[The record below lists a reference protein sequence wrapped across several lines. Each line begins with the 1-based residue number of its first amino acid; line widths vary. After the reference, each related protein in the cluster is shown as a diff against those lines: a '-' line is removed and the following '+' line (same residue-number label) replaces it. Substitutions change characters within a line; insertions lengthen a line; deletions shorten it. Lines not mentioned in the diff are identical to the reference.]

1 MKSRSPRSGSPARLT
16 VASTS
21 PCLVSQP
28 RGAEIKKTSGS
39 KSKGASSVQS
49 TPKVQS
55 VPKCTKGRS
64 QPASTPS
71 EERTPPSRITS
82 RTTLARKAL
91 KPHRK
96 AESAS
101 KSRKPAT
108 KASSV
113 STVLPLTEGSTA
125 SFDSGSVRTIAID
138 TSRSANWGKK
148 TMLSLKQV
156 AQPNT
161 RTRRDRVLSDLVNN
175 PKQPP
180 GSHSL
185 TEPNMGRVIPARAI
199 VDWKSPHPNTRNS
212 LSPWKPSH
220 THPWGQAM
228 QEDSYYQS
236 RVYHGMNTPPTP
248 DQRTGRTVK
257 FATPINQTVGNKV
270 TSVAPSLSSF
280 MGRFQS
286 NDVLWHACSDASPS
300 TRLIREPILQCS
312 PPDLGGEKENYF
324 LPIES
329 QSPTATK
336 SWAERPSCIP
346 KVQGF
351 RLGEG
356 LPIGR
361 ASLETQ
367 SIDRTSTST
376 DPLCTPTHYAQP
388 IPVRFVVDGVNMVQ
402 ISPMESFP
410 GTPRIPYTSTST
422 NDSSMLSPSPVENLA
437 LRLRR
442 QYVPSYVAF
451 SHPGACCDIESSST
465 RSTRPYSGFHP
476 TTVAAPND
484 SGSNTPFPTSASLHP
499 FASLNKERSH
509 ILDFNECITEFD
521 HAKV

>member
-16 VASTS
+16 DASKS
-21 PCLVSQP
+21 PCPVSQS
-28 RGAEIKKTSGS
+28 RGAEIKKASGS
-39 KSKGASSVQS
+39 KSKGATSVPS
-49 TPKVQS
+49 TPKVPS
-55 VPKCTKGRS
+55 VPKCPNGRS
-64 QPASTPS
+64 QPTSTPS
-71 EERTPPSRITS
+71 EGKTPPL
-82 RTTLARKAL
+82 RTTSAPQAL
-91 KPHRK
+91 RPHRK

-101 KSRKPAT
+101 KSRKPAR

-113 STVLPLTEGSTA
+113 SPLVPPTAGSTA
-125 SFDSGSVRTIAID
+125 SFDSGAVPTLAID

-156 AQPNT
+156 AQPDT
-161 RTRRDRVLSDLVNN
+161 RTRKGRVLSDRVNN

-180 GSHSL
+180 GSNSL

-199 VDWKSPHPNTRNS
+199 VDWKSPNANTQSS
-212 LSPWKPSH
+212 LSPWKASH
-220 THPWGQAM
+220 THPWGQAR
-228 QEDSYYQS
+228 QEHSYHYHQS

-248 DQRTGRTVK
+248 DQRAEPTVK
-257 FATPINQTVGNKV
+257 FATPINQTLGNKV
-270 TSVAPSLSSF
+270 SSVAPSLYSF

-286 NDVLWHACSDASPS
+286 NDISWNAGSDASPS

-329 QSPTATK
+329 QSPATTE

-356 LPIGR
+356 LSAGR
-361 ASLETQ
+361 ASREAR
-367 SIDRTSTST
+367 SIDHTSTST
-376 DPLCTPTHYAQP
+376 EPLRTPTHYAQP
-388 IPVRFVVDGVNMVQ
+388 IPVRFFVDGVNMVQ

-410 GTPRIPYTSTST
+410 GTPRVPYPSTSA
-422 NDSSMLSPSPVENLA
+422 NVSSMLSPSPVENLA

-442 QYVPSYVAF
+442 QHVPSYVAF
-451 SHPGACCDIESSST
+451 SHPGASCDVDSSST

-476 TTVAAPND
+476 TTVAARSD
-484 SGSNTPFPTSASLHP
+484 SGSMTPFPTPASLHP
-499 FASLNKERSH
+499 FANLNKERSH
-509 ILDFNECITEFD
+509 ILDFNECIKEFD